1 MTEIIIQQVLG
12 FVACVAVIALTEP
25 SINRMN
31 SSAPLLLRVGLWM
44 LCSGAAAAALFIAL
58 GDAPSWP
65 AVIGAAGIAFYL
77 YSERRIAARQKW
89 EACRRDNARPA

>member
-1 MTEIIIQQVLG
+1 MTETLIQQGLG
-12 FVACVAVIALTEP
+12 FLACIAVVMLTEP
-25 SINRMN
+25 SINRMDR
-31 SSAPLLLRVGLWM
+31 SAPLLLRVGLWL

-65 AVIGAAGIAFYL
+65 AVIGAAGIALYL
-77 YSERRIAARQKW
+77 FSERRIAARQKW